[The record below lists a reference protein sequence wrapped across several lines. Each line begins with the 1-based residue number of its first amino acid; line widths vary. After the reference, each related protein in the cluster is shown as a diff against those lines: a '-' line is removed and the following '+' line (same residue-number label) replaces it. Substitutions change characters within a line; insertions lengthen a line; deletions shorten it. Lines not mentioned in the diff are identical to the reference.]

1 MTVAPNS
8 WALLKS
14 DDGELVH
21 ADRSIDRSLQ
31 VRAIYYNLGFGLNY
45 GNAGLNAPVKICA
58 SNFDAGD
65 WEVTLDRLVLA
76 QYTDVYFSK

>member
-45 GNAGLNAPVKICA
+45 GNAGLNASVKICA
-58 SNFDAGD
+58 SNFDASD

-76 QYTDVYFSK
+76 QYTDVYL